1 MSGIIKS
8 STLSIQKQV
17 TTKIICKESQWDA
30 IQVEWNDLFD
40 KSPYS
45 SPPLHFD
52 WLRSWWRI
60 YGPKY
65 GAGGLQIITV
75 WNESQL
81 IGVLPLYICLGKCGL
96 RTLRFISTG
105 EEEYEETCP
114 DYMNILCMFEDEII
128 VATTVWNE
136 MSKIR
141 WDHLELLDIPPDSP
155 LFHVQAVQTFSRGTC
170 AVANLTDGFEAYV
183 GRLKT
188 STRSRTRQILKE
200 AKLDSVKFE
209 VIEPSGINRAFDN
222 LMKLH
227 QDRWIEAG
235 KTGVFA
241 APRFVDFHYNL
252 LKDWVP
258 VGRAVLAQLTVANE
272 PIAVFY
278 AFINNNKC
286 DFYQCGI
293 NRDSTTVKNPGKL
306 GHLLLKKSVS
316 EIGVT
321 EFDFLRGSSFH
332 KQQFA
337 TGEKEL
343 VGLRIWRRTP
353 RTYVYHLLKFTS
365 KIIARSVKLLKI
377 H

>member
-1 MSGIIKS
+1 M
-8 STLSIQKQV
+8 LPMQKQI
-17 TTKIICKESQWDA
+17 TTKLICNVSEWDA
-30 IQVEWNDLFD
+30 IQVEWNELFD

-52 WLRSWWRI
+52 WLRGWWRI

-65 GAGGLQIITV
+65 GKGGLRIITV

-81 IGVLPLYICLGKCGL
+81 IGVFPLYICRGKCGL

-105 EEEYEETCP
+105 EDEYEETCP
-114 DYMNILCMFEDEII
+114 DYMNILCMHEDEIN
-128 VATTVWNE
+128 VATTIWNE
-136 MSKIR
+136 IAKIG

-170 AVANLTDGFEAYV
+170 AVANLADGFETYV

-209 VIEPSGINRAFDN
+209 IIEKSGINLAFDN
-222 LMKLH
+222 LMRLH

-235 KTGVFA
+235 KLGVFA
-241 APRFVDFHYNL
+241 APRFVDFHRGL
-252 LKDWVP
+252 LKYWVP
-258 VGRAVLAQLTVANE
+258 VGRAVLAQLSVENE

-293 NRDSTTVKNPGKL
+293 NRYSSPVKNPGKL
-306 GHLLLKKSVS
+306 GHLLLKKAVS
-316 EIGVT
+316 EIGVI

-337 TGEKEL
+337 TGEKKL

-353 RTYVYHLLKFTS
+353 RTFLYKSVELLS
-365 KIIARSVKLLKI
+365 KIISKGIKLLEI
-377 H
+377 